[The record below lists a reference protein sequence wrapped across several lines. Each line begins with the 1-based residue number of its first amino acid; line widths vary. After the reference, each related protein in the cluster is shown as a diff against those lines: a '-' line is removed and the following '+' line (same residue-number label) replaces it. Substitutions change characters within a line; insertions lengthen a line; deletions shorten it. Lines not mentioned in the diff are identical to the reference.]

1 MKREIEG
8 ERKGEEGERRGRR
21 VSVRMQRGENGFDV
35 RGSGGRGECN
45 EKC

>member
-1 MKREIEG
+1 MKREIG
-8 ERKGEEGERRGRR
+8 EERRGRGGRGRPR

-35 RGSGGRGECN
+35 KGSGGQGECN